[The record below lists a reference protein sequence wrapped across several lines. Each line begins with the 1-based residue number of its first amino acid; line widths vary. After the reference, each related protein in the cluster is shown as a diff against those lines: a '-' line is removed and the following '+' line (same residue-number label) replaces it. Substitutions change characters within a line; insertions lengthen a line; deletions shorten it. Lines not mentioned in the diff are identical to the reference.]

1 MAASARGDGRTPA
14 ILAAGG
20 EFDGA
25 DGASPARRD
34 EELRRMAAFRI
45 REAANRVATLAN
57 NAQSETLRRELMAI
71 CETLL
76 EEERGLLD
84 LPDPPAGA

>member
-1 MAASARGDGRTPA
+1 
-14 ILAAGG
+14 
-20 EFDGA
+20 
-25 DGASPARRD
+25 
-34 EELRRMAAFRI
+34 MAAFRI

-57 NAQSETLRRELMAI
+57 TAQSETLRSELLAI